1 MNPHY
6 YYMLVN
12 LSCVG
17 VPFLFSFHPRLKFY
31 LKWKYFAVGAL
42 FMGAL
47 FIPWDIF
54 FTHKG
59 IWGFNDKYTIGFKI
73 INLPIEEWL
82 FFICIPYACCFTY
95 HCLPLL
101 IKKPPSNKLGK
112 ALALTTAILAL
123 AIAFTHV
130 GQWYTFAAH
139 FLCAAFLL
147 LHLFV
152 FKSNYLHWFFL
163 MYIIILVPFL
173 TSNGVLTGVEFWN
186 YAFFNFDVD
195 AITEK
200 IVWYNNDHNL
210 RFRLFSMPADDLA
223 YGMLMLLLTITGY
236 EWQLKRNGIVE
247 KELQ

>member
-12 LSCVG
+12 LSCVL

-31 LKWKYFAVGAL
+31 IHWKAFATGAL
-42 FMGAL
+42 CMCAL
-47 FIPWDIF
+47 FIPWDFF

-59 IWGFNDKYTIGFKI
+59 IWGFNDEYTIGYKI
-73 INLPIEEWL
+73 VNLPIEEWL
-82 FFICIPYACCFTY
+82 FFMCIPYACCFTY
-95 HCLPLL
+95 HCLRLL
-101 IKKPPSNKLGK
+101 IKTPP
-112 ALALTTAILAL
+112 ALALGKPLAVIFAL
-123 AIAFTHV
+123 AALVIAFTHLV
-130 GQWYTFAAH
+130 QWYTLAAH

-147 LHLFV
+147 LHVFV

-163 MYIIILVPFL
+163 MYFIILVPFL
-173 TSNGVLTGVEFWN
+173 ASNGVLTGITFWQ

-195 AITEK
+195 AISEK

-236 EWQLKRNGIVE
+236 EWQLAKNN
-247 KELQ
+247 KSAKAMQ